1 MDALPADIRAKAEK
15 VLADSGSDAAAVVR
29 YLLGAPG
36 PARAATKLENFP
48 ERWPI
53 SQLLPTRRA
62 VNFGVNAKQLATF
75 NEKDGVVSAEGDFS
89 TYNVFLMLP
98 LPRRPKPHFNLVLTK
113 LGGQGPFLVLSTS
126 NPSSEMVTRVSQ
138 QCKYSDTKVDVSQ
151 AVPVYIGAQEGLL
164 YLLSDFLFFGFKK
177 PLKLFLVAEIE
188 SISFTVVTSR
198 TFNIVVKLLDDS
210 VHEFEKIPH
219 DFHARILAF
228 IDKNNLN
235 DESLAEERKAKRQ
248 KTGPSAL
255 EEALDEDKKHAEE
268 EDDDEDDDDDDEEDD
283 DDFEDDESD

>member
-62 VNFGVNAKQLATF
+62 VNFGMNAKQLATF

-98 LPRRPKPHFNLVLTK
+98 LPRRPLPPRLNPLRLRPLLRRPRRRLRRPLRRRISRCPRRSTASSPKPA
-113 LGGQGPFLVLSTS
+113 STR
-126 NPSSEMVTRVSQ
+126 TRS
-138 QCKYSDTKVDVSQ
+138 T
-151 AVPVYIGAQEGLL
+151 APA
-164 YLLSDFLFFGFKK
+164 
-177 PLKLFLVAEIE
+177 
-188 SISFTVVTSR
+188 R
-198 TFNIVVKLLDDS
+198 T
-210 VHEFEKIPH
+210 
-219 DFHARILAF
+219 AA
-228 IDKNNLN
+228 
-235 DESLAEERKAKRQ
+235 
-248 KTGPSAL
+248 
-255 EEALDEDKKHAEE
+255 
-268 EDDDEDDDDDDEEDD
+268 
-283 DDFEDDESD
+283 